1 MVNLIKFKI
10 ISYLRSF
17 KNYYSRKPKIL
28 NTTKTIDHLINNK
41 VSVARFGDGEFD
53 LVLNNRSLAFQ
64 ENNNLL
70 RKKLIEILKTTEQNI
85 YVCIPYSL
93 ISTSNMNKKSKFFWN
108 LYKNRNYQNL
118 IPYFNFKNI
127 YGDSLFTRLYMDYED
142 KSNSSQLFNK
152 LFEVWK
158 SKNILII
165 EGSESKLG
173 VGNDIFENVKSIKRI
188 LCPSTN
194 AFKNYNEIL
203 EKIIEFAEKENLIL
217 ISLGPTATVLAF
229 DLAKLGYWAI
239 DIGHID
245 IEYEWMK
252 VGAVDKI
259 NLENRKVWE
268 VNNVTNMNVSID
280 ESYKKSIIYEIYPS

>member
-1 MVNLIKFKI
+1 M
-10 ISYLRSF
+10 
-17 KNYYSRKPKIL
+17 
-28 NTTKTIDHLINNK
+28 
-41 VSVARFGDGEFD
+41 
-53 LVLNNRSLAFQ
+53 
-64 ENNNLL
+64 
-70 RKKLIEILKTTEQNI
+70 
-85 YVCIPYSL
+85 
-93 ISTSNMNKKSKFFWN
+93 
-108 LYKNRNYQNL
+108 
-118 IPYFNFKNI
+118 
-127 YGDSLFTRLYMDYED
+127 
-142 KSNSSQLFNK
+142 
-152 LFEVWK
+152 
-158 SKNILII
+158 II

>member
-1 MVNLIKFKI
+1 MIKIIKFRIK
-10 ISYLRSF
+10 YLYRSIN
-17 KNYYSRKPKIL
+17 NYILKKPLIR
-28 NTTKTIDHLINNK
+28 TTEQTINYLVNNK
-41 VSVARFGDGEFD
+41 VSVTRFGDGEFD

-280 ESYKKSIIYEIYPS
+280 ESYKKSIIYEI

>member
-1 MVNLIKFKI
+1 M
-10 ISYLRSF
+10 
-17 KNYYSRKPKIL
+17 

-93 ISTSNMNKKSKFFWN
+93 ISTSNMNKKSNFFWN

-118 IPYFNFKNI
+118 IPYFNFKTI

>member
-85 YVCIPYSL
+85 YVCISYSL